1 MALLSNVTILGTNRP
16 AHNQDAYGSVRLV
29 CQGARRFLRG
39 MACATLCALCLSSAV
54 WAQPLGESVLKA
66 AFLYNFAKFVEW
78 PEQAL
83 SHESEPFTIC
93 LIGEPRMA
101 EATNEFIK
109 DKQVHGRMVVSRAV
123 ASVADVRGC
132 HLLFVDASTQ
142 HVEKLM
148 TDGSTAL
155 PMLTVGESDQFLAQG
170 GMIKLFVEHGK
181 MRFTISPQAAERA
194 QLKISS
200 KLLTLGTIAG
210 TP

>member
-1 MALLSNVTILGTNRP
+1 MIPPGLSTRTPTAEPEAGRSARP
-16 AHNQDAYGSVRLV
+16 IRQDA
-29 CQGARRFLRG
+29 RRRPRCGLGQAVFIL
-39 MACATLCALCLSSAV
+39 LWLSSSA
-54 WAQPLGESVLKA
+54 WAQPVGESVLKA

-132 HLLFVDASTQ
+132 HLLFVDASAQ
-142 HVEKLM
+142 HVEELM
-148 TDGSTAL
+148 TNGSTAL

-170 GMIKLFVEHGK
+170 GMIKLFVDHGK
-181 MRFTISPQAAERA
+181 MRFAISPRAAERA

-210 TP
+210 AP